1 MGERQQQHPEV
12 EDGWIFSDSPT
23 PTKQHDDLA
32 SLSSTPKHEELE
44 SLTAQA
50 AIGYLND
57 FWIFTL
63 FPKKPLAKRQAWLQV
78 LIDNEFET
86 TNDLRS
92 LDGSAWD
99 SLDLPLAIKSTIRQS
114 LAKAET
120 QTEPT
125 IGHHRVASSLPE
137 DAVVQVDCIVM
148 DISGSMRARSA
159 IDQDKTREDVSK
171 MLFHTLVDKL
181 IALELSHVVGLLAFG
196 ETVTPTIGV
205 TREYERFH
213 DELGRLDAN
222 ENRTRLYD
230 SILKAAEMI
239 EEFSATQTGAS
250 TAHKRIFVLT
260 DGADNASQN
269 APWHVAQFLQQRGI
283 VLDAIP
289 LAGAN
294 STLHALCA
302 SAGGLCFD
310 VVSQEQGVNLFEREA
325 TLHLPFREAASAP
338 PPINDLY
345 AFSQLLEVTAGEAPV
360 RDVSSAAKA
369 TVFAPVLS
377 LQEAKKC
384 AAASESGGGGTRER
398 RVMKQFSDLMGSPLP
413 SWQLFLTAD
422 NFSSWKLVLS
432 DLPAPYAG
440 GTWLLTLD
448 FDNDYPFKPP
458 KLRFVTPIYH
468 CNVTQDGRVCLP
480 ILSES
485 WSPSVNI
492 RGVLEE
498 VKSMILHP
506 NFNDPL
512 DVYKGQLCRDDR
524 PLYDKLAAEHTATNA
539 GCTFQELS
547 SRYNLQGIC
556 RQS

>member
-1 MGERQQQHPEV
+1 MGGDQQHNPEV
-12 EDGWIFSDSPT
+12 EDGWVLSDSPT
-23 PTKQHDDLA
+23 PTKQHDDLGSPA
-32 SLSSTPKHEELE
+32 STPKHEERE

-50 AIGYLND
+50 AIGDLND
-57 FWIFTL
+57 SWIFNL
-63 FPKKPLAKRQAWLQV
+63 FPQKPLAKRQAWLQV

-86 TNDLRS
+86 TNELRA
-92 LDGSAWD
+92 LDGSAWE

-114 LAKAET
+114 LTKPET

-125 IGHHRVASSLPE
+125 VATPLDQPRTASSLAE

-181 IALELSHVVGLLAFG
+181 IALELSHAVGLLAFG

-205 TREYERFH
+205 SREYERFH

-222 ENRTRLYD
+222 EKRTRLYD
-230 SILKAAEMI
+230 SILRAAEML
-239 EEFSATQTGAS
+239 EDFSATQAGAS
-250 TAHKRIFVLT
+250 AARKRIFVLT

-325 TLHLPFREAASAP
+325 TLHLPFREAGSAP
-338 PPINDLY
+338 TPINDLS
-345 AFSQLLEVTAGEAPV
+345 AFSQLLESLAGEAPV
-360 RDVSSAAKA
+360 RDVSSAVKA

-377 LQEAKKC
+377 SQEAKKC
-384 AAASESGGGGTRER
+384 AAASKHGGGGPRER
-398 RVMKQFSDLMGSPLP
+398 RVMQQFSDLMRSPLP
-413 SWQLFLTAD
+413 SWQLFVTAD

-432 DLPAPYAG
+432 DLPASYAG

-448 FDNDYPFKPP
+448 FENDYPIKPP

-468 CNVTQDGRVCLP
+468 CNITQDGRVCLP

-485 WSPSVNI
+485 WSPAMNI
-492 RGVLEE
+492 REVLEI
-498 VKSMILHP
+498 VKSMILQP
-506 NFNDPL
+506 DYNDPL

-524 PLYDKLAAEHTATNA
+524 PLYDQLAAEHTVTNA
-539 GCTFQELS
+539 GCTFQELAS
-547 SRYNLQGIC
+547 QYNLQ
-556 RQS
+556 